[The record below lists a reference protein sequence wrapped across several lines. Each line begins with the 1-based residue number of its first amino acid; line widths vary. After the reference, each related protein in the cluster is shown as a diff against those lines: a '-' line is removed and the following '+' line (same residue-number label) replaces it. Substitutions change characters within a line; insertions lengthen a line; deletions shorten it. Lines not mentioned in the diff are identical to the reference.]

1 MNKVYKIEME
11 ARSKKILKVKAPD
24 AEAAVSMLLDMYF
37 NSNAICFNNRDV
49 HKLDI
54 NAEAMAFETPED
66 YCAAHCERYG
76 DTFNVFIDGEDCDF
90 VTDMAEEM

>member
-24 AEAAVSMLLDMYF
+24 AETAVSMLLNMYF

-54 NAEAMAFETPED
+54 NAEAVAFDTAED
-66 YCAAHCERYG
+66 YCSANCERYG
-76 DTFNVFIDGEDCDF
+76 NTFNVFIDGEDCDF
-90 VTDMAEEM
+90 MPDMADEM

>member
-11 ARSKKILKVKAPD
+11 ARSKKILKVKASD
-24 AEAAVSMLLDMYF
+24 AETAVSMLLNIYF

-54 NAEAMAFETPED
+54 NAEAVAFDTAED
-66 YCAAHCERYG
+66 YCSANCERYEN
-76 DTFNVFIDGEDCDF
+76 TFNVFIDGEDCDF
-90 VTDMAEEM
+90 MPDMADEM

>member
-11 ARSKKILKVKAPD
+11 ARSKKILKVKASD
-24 AEAAVSMLLDMYF
+24 AETAVSMLLNIYF

-54 NAEAMAFETPED
+54 NAEAVAFDTAED
-66 YCAAHCERYG
+66 YCSANCERYG
-76 DTFNVFIDGEDCDF
+76 NTFNVFIDGEDCDF
-90 VTDMAEEM
+90 MPDMADEM

>member
-24 AEAAVSMLLDMYF
+24 AETAVSMLLNMYF
-37 NSNAICFNNRDV
+37 NSDAICFNNRDV

-54 NAEAMAFETPED
+54 KAEAVAFETPED
-66 YCAAHCERYG
+66 YCAANCERYG
-76 DTFNVFIDGEDCDF
+76 NTFNVFIDGEDRDF
-90 VTDMAEEM
+90 VTDMADEV